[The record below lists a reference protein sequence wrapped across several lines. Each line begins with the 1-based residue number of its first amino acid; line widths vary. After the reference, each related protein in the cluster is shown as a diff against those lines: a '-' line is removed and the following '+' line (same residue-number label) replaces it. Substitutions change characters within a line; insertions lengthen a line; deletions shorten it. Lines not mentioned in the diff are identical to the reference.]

1 MLRGT
6 LGDYWI
12 ILHRKKPA
20 LLFSAGFIS
29 SLGSTLTGVAVP
41 LAAYEMTGSMGALA
55 GVWLLRIVA
64 SVVALPIS
72 GVMADRYNRKGI
84 FNNMLSI
91 FADVI
96 MAVAVWISRLEVLLA
111 GVVLLQV
118 AERFY
123 SPAARA
129 AFPHFFS
136 RDELAVANSLRV
148 ASTRLVDRAG
158 PAMGGVLAASLGVT
172 ALFVIDAASF
182 LVAALLIALI
192 DFGREHLAQP
202 VDIGAV
208 LSQMREGLQQA
219 VGSLP
224 VLVYLAAGV
233 VGAFCARL
241 FDIIGVYITQDV
253 LNTGPEGLGLLYS
266 FLALGSLVAA
276 LLVPRLRLDRADFRL
291 YGLLQVVSA
300 GLMLVFATARSAP
313 VAYASVALRYGA
325 DTVGGVMIDTEVQKV
340 IQAQHLGRVTSVI
353 FLSFTLGS
361 VLGVAVSSGLGKE
374 YATVSFAAGAV
385 LTACLGLW
393 VVRVYGSRPRTRYP
407 LGQA

>member
-1 MLRGT
+1 
-6 LGDYWI
+6 
-12 ILHRKKPA
+12 
-20 LLFSAGFIS
+20 
-29 SLGSTLTGVAVP
+29 
-41 LAAYEMTGSMGALA
+41 
-55 GVWLLRIVA
+55 

-72 GVMADRYNRKGI
+72 GVMADRYNRKAI
-84 FNNMLSI
+84 MVFNNMLSI
-91 FADVI
+91 LADVI
-96 MAVAVWISRLEVLLA
+96 MAVAVWISRLDVLLA

-148 ASTRLVDRAG
+148 ASTRLVDLAG

-202 VDIGAV
+202 VDKTVGKV
-208 LSQMREGLQQA
+208 LSQMREGVQQA
-219 VGSLP
+219 LGSLP

-374 YATVSFAAGAV
+374 YAAVSFAAGAV